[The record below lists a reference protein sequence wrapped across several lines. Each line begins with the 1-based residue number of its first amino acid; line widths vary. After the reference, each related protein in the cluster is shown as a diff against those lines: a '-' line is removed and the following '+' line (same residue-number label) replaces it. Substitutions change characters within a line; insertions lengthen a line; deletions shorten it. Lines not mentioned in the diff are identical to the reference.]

1 VTQPPPPPG
10 WYPDPAG
17 SGGTRWW
24 DGQGWTEHVQQA
36 TQPPAPTA
44 LAPPPPPPQPS
55 AVPPGGGAS
64 LFEQS
69 VLLVSQKT
77 KLIELTNEY
86 AVYDGDGQQIGAVVE
101 MGQSS
106 LKKAMRLV
114 SNLDQYMTHRLEV
127 RDARGPVLVLTR
139 PAKVV
144 KSRVVVQRPDGSPVG
159 EIVQANV
166 FGKIRFDLVANGQ
179 LVGAIQAQNWRAWDF
194 SISDA
199 AGTEVARITKSWEGL
214 ARTLFTTA
222 DRYVVRVHFR
232 LPDPLASMVVAS
244 ALTVDTA
251 LKQDDRGFN

>member
-1 VTQPPPPPG
+1 VPPPDVGP
-10 WYPDPAG
+10 
-17 SGGTRWW
+17 
-24 DGQGWTEHVQQA
+24 
-36 TQPPAPTA
+36 
-44 LAPPPPPPQPS
+44 
-55 AVPPGGGAS
+55 S

-114 SNLDQYMTHRLEV
+114 SNLDQYLTHRLEV

-139 PAKVV
+139 PAKVM
-144 KSRVVVQRPDGSPVG
+144 KSRVLVQRPDGSPVG

-199 AGTEVARITKSWEGL
+199 AGTEVARITKTWEGL